1 MRVEDAPASQLPLHS
16 LCIISSYWFMG
27 RMLSMSLRQV
37 HSATLCHQLVAYV
50 LLVGR
55 VETLLLCVDK
65 MAMQLLRQL
74 PHFKTPWYS
83 LCSGLC
89 FHLAL
94 CTCGHTCPLHQ
105 LGMFYG
111 RNECAILWSQ
121 PAFPFT
127 PWLTPTLI
135 ETAISSASSFSPHM
149 MVNYVSRWP
158 HSSLFIPLFSFPSMS
173 FLSSFPSP

>member
-1 MRVEDAPASQLPLHS
+1 MRVEDSPASQLPLHF

-27 RMLSMSLRQV
+27 RMLSISLRQV

-65 MAMQLLRQL
+65 MAVQLLRQL
-74 PHFKTPWYS
+74 PHFKIPWYS

-89 FHLAL
+89 FHFAL

-121 PAFPFT
+121 PPFPFT
-127 PWLTPTLI
+127 PWLTWHHFNQDCYSFCQFL
-135 ETAISSASSFSPHM
+135 FSP
-149 MVNYVSRWP
+149 YDGELFLTLT
-158 HSSLFIPLFSFPSMS
+158 SLFSIYSFILIS
-173 FLSSFPSP
+173 